1 VSVFADYVDRFAQ
14 WRERLS
20 AAIAVVSLGVLIVL
34 TSPADADSRTQS
46 ATNAGAFGEI
56 PAPKQTDAIPLREAV
71 ADSTQEQWEL
81 SSPDMR
87 SVRNVVTP
95 TLTPVLPDP
104 ARATGA
110 AVIVAP
116 GGAFYMLSIDSE
128 GYAVAHWLAEHGV
141 AAFVLKYRTQV
152 TPRDPKGYREVMSAR
167 MSKNP
172 DGKPIETPVEAIE
185 DAKAAVRL
193 VRARAA
199 DWAIDPRRVG
209 FAGFSAGAMTAL
221 SVGLVDDAASR
232 PDFIAPIYPPML
244 ARDVPDFAPPMF
256 LAIALD
262 DPLFAVNKDLGLIQS
277 WRKARRPIEVHLYE
291 RGGHG
296 FGMNDTSQASGMW
309 IEQFYAW
316 MNDRGIVGNEFMRA
330 NDGARYSVA
339 KSTIGELLDNPQSRA
354 ILDKYIPQITRSDRI
369 ELMRGQTLAQI
380 QGYARDVL
388 TPDKLNAVQAELGK
402 ISRKQ

>member
-1 VSVFADYVDRFAQ
+1 MSVFADYVDRFAQ

-81 SSPDMR
+81 SGPDMR

-128 GYAVAHWLAEHGV
+128 GYAAAHWLAEHGV

-244 ARDVPDFAPPMF
+244 AQDVPDFAPPMF